1 MALEIKVVTR
11 LQACHPGPLG
21 LNVIILDQAH
31 WAFHVIQEKFR
42 IDTHELEQAVVQVKS
57 QSAVVAVFGIVS
69 LFHKQGRRRHKE
81 PRLHVVVKHR
91 QFADADGGFPYG
103 QFVTMA
109 EQVSRVVL
117 VFHAHAVVV
126 NTQVRIKADNAQGA
140 KPHVHGKH
148 VVREGKLVQGQV
160 VIITGS
166 PVHHVASQI
175 NAQPIVI
182 ESEMSA
188 VAGVARILHA
198 RIIFFF
204 LDLYKL
210 PVKRLWRCRRVGL
223 VIDAGVQH
231 KVHGVCI
238 ATHVDTAVDSRPNSI
253 AKGFSPTIVD
263 TAHHAGG

>member
-1 MALEIKVVTR
+1 
-11 LQACHPGPLG
+11 
-21 LNVIILDQAH
+21 
-31 WAFHVIQEKFR
+31 
-42 IDTHELEQAVVQVKS
+42 
-57 QSAVVAVFGIVS
+57 
-69 LFHKQGRRRHKE
+69 
-81 PRLHVVVKHR
+81 
-91 QFADADGGFPYG
+91 
-103 QFVTMA
+103 MA

-148 VVREGKLVQGQV
+148 VVREGKLVQRQV

-166 PVHHVASQI
+166 PVHHVTAQI
-175 NAQPIVI
+175 NAQPVVI
-182 ESEMSA
+182 EAKMSA

-223 VIDAGVQH
+223 IIDAGVQH
-231 KVHGVCI
+231 KVHGVRI
-238 ATHVDTAVDSRPNSI
+238 ATHVYAAVNSRPNSI

-263 TAHHAGG
+263 TAHHASSKGYTGRTSAARILGSERIHPEMPRNHRTASIIVIQQGVAFRLHEVLLEICIPAGVRKGLGHVSCGQAVVLEQERCRFQKLQITMMVWSKYRRSRPSQRNSRRQ